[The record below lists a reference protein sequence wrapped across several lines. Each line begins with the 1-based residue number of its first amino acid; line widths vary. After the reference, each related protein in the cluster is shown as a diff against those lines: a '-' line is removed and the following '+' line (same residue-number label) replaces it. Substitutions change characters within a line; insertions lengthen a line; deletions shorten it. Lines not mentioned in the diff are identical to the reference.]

1 MNELRLSA
9 RQALLICDVDEKLAA
24 VRELHRLWQSGNLS
38 LDRSGNSEPISQPG
52 RPEFPKLVRASR
64 VKRRGFGTAEGRA
77 TLMHAI
83 AHIEFNAINLALDAV
98 QRFSDMPEAY
108 YSDWL
113 QVAHEEVY
121 HFELVRGHMRHL
133 GAEYGD
139 YVAHGGLWEMC
150 EKTEYDVL
158 VRMALV
164 PRVLEARGLDVTPG
178 IQEKLIQA
186 GDDNAV
192 SLLDIILRDEIGHV
206 AIGNRWYGY
215 LCQQRGL
222 EPVPLFLELLEK
234 HYPKGLFG
242 PFNIDARER
251 AGFSESE
258 IKLLTASLT

>member
-1 MNELRLSA
+1 MNELREGA
-9 RQALLICDVDEKLAA
+9 RHALLINDVDEKLAA
-24 VRELHRLWQSGNLS
+24 VRELHRLWQQGRLS
-38 LDRSGNSEPISQPG
+38 LDPAWTPESITQPG
-52 RPEFPKLVRASR
+52 RPEHPELVKASR

-77 TLMHAI
+77 TLMHAV

-98 QRFSDMPEAY
+98 QRFSDMPKEFY
-108 YSDWL
+108 TDWL
-113 QVAHEEVY
+113 RVAHEEVY
-121 HFELVRGHMRHL
+121 HFELIRGHMRHL

-178 IQEKLIQA
+178 IQEKLSQA

-206 AIGNRWYGY
+206 AIGNRWYSY
-215 LCQQRGL
+215 LCQQRGV
-222 EPVPLFLELLEK
+222 EPMPFFLELLAK

-242 PFNIDARER
+242 PFNLNARAQ
-251 AGFSESE
+251 AGFSECE
-258 IKLLTASLT
+258 IKLLTESL